1 MFLRV
6 LPPPQFRAHLT
17 ERRANL
23 RLAFATERVPL
34 GRRRARA
41 SDALFEFEDARVGG
55 SAPFATKHG
64 DRRDVFDA
72 NREGL
77 LGGAAE
83 ARLRLVRL
91 AQRDETSVHVAQDVA
106 GGEGYLEWFDDAFEV
121 VERAIGLVEADERGR
136 EPMVRGARTHV
147 EGGQGLVV
155 LGPSS
160 LGPLALVGGLGGE
173 VEGRVE
179 GEDALGVAVGA
190 KTGFA
195 HGEVVRLVEDV
206 GVRLGTLVADR
217 VQRGGEAIARLVP
230 IAEVHQT
237 SSRDGVQRH
246 RVRGVRVEAIL
257 ARRERKVGLALLAK
271 LERAGARRT
280 LPGGGCRGRTKT
292 REETHGDREGGR
304 GRAGRRNAPRP
315 ARPRNKRTRRADRT
329 PRR

>member
-1 MFLRV
+1 MAGGV
-6 LPPPQFRAHLT
+6 H
-17 ERRANL
+17 
-23 RLAFATERVPL
+23 
-34 GRRRARA
+34 A
-41 SDALFEFEDARVGG
+41 SASSDRP
-55 SAPFATKHG
+55 SATKH
-64 DRRDVFDA
+64 
-72 NREGL
+72 L
-77 LGGAAE
+77 
-83 ARLRLVRL
+83 
-91 AQRDETSVHVAQDVA
+91 HVAQDVA

-173 VEGRVE
+173 VERRVK

-206 GVRLGTLVADR
+206 GVRLGALVADR

-280 LPGGGCRGRTKT
+280 LPGGGCGTNENARRDPWRLRGGKGSRRKAQRATT
-292 REETHGDREGGR
+292 RATEE
-304 GRAGRRNAPRP
+304 
-315 ARPRNKRTRRADRT
+315 
-329 PRR
+329 